1 MLFQRAVD
9 PAKERKLE
17 MLEILE
23 MIEAADK
30 EKELGDKDK
39 EIANKDKADN

>member
-1 MLFQRAVD
+1 
-9 PAKERKLE
+9 

-39 EIANKDKADN
+39 EIANKDKAEIKEKQPETLKLQK